1 MARDAVVADADAAE
15 EKRRRKEARRAAAE
29 EAVEVEEDPAEAK
42 RRRKAA
48 KRAAADAEA
57 AAAETAC
64 ELETEVEEAKR
75 LRKLAKKALAA
86 EDGAPATEEALAEER
101 KRKKLAK
108 RAAAEAAAA
117 TAPPDEVEED
127 PAEAK
132 RQRKL
137 AKRAAAEAAAAAEEE
152 AENDDADA
160 KLLTRK
166 EARKAGK
173 AQAPEASDV
182 VGGSTEEGT
191 PAQPTAP
198 GDDGDYTVFIRG
210 LPFSV
215 EEETVRKD
223 FSECGEIANMNMPMN
238 DQGLPRGIAFVK
250 YETKVGMEA
259 ALKFDGTDYG
269 GRYLEVKPAWNGK
282 SGDKGGKGDG
292 KGKGKGEKGKGQGS
306 MSANNSEFAVF
317 LGNLPIP
324 MDEGELRT
332 HLADCGEIASVRLP
346 LRDDGRQ
353 KGIAFIR
360 FTCEEAVQAAV
371 KFNETDLGGR
381 NILARRATDNPRGGD
396 GSGKDGKG
404 KDGKGKDGKGKDG
417 KGKGKGKGKK
427 GKTGMSSEQ
436 FAARTGSM
444 VESTGTKKTF
454 DEDSDGD
461 D

>member
-1 MARDAVVADADAAE
+1 MARDAAVADADAAE
-15 EKRRRKEARRAAAE
+15 EKRRRKEAKRAAAE

-57 AAAETAC
+57 AAAETAG
-64 ELETEVEEAKR
+64 ELEAEVEEAKR

-86 EDGAPATEEALAEER
+86 EDGAPATEEALAEEK

-166 EARKAGK
+166 EARKAAK

-223 FSECGEIANMNMPMN
+223 FSDCGEIVNMNMPMN

-250 YETKVGMEA
+250 YKTKAGMEA

-269 GRYLEVKPAWNGK
+269 GRYLEVKGAWNGK

-306 MSANNSEFAVF
+306 MPANNSDFAVF
-317 LGNLPIP
+317 LGSLPFSV
-324 MDEGELRT
+324 DEDQLRT
-332 HLADCGEIASVRLP
+332 HFADCGEIASVRLP
-346 LRDDGRQ
+346 LRDDGKP

-360 FTCEEAVQAAV
+360 FTCDEAVEAAI
-371 KFNETDLGGR
+371 KFNETELGGR
-381 NILARRATDNPRGGD
+381 NILARRATDNPKGGD

-427 GKTGMSSEQ
+427 GKSGMSSEQ